1 MHTFPIFPIGCRLA
15 NLSEDHFLQPLSSNN
30 RSRRPVISVH
40 RIHPLSPVARSIQS
54 LKKSSRVI
62 RHTKWKNLLNRRVSR
77 FYLEFIQAM
86 IVSSNFFSLVHKYNK
101 ICAESMKKIV
111 ADAIRASVIS
121 HLVVSSSNNS
131 LQKSIQINYK
141 YGLQYETRNLCVE
154 ISSGK
159 I

>member
-30 RSRRPVISVH
+30 RSRRPVISV
-40 RIHPLSPVARSIQS
+40 RSIEYTARSIQS

-86 IVSSNFFSLVHKYNK
+86 IVSSNFFSLVHKYTK

-111 ADAIRASVIS
+111 VDAIRASVIS

-154 ISSGK
+154 ILSGK